1 MIFDL
6 VVDDEENSRWH
17 NLSVMRSIFVTNVV
31 ILLMKI
37 CMIVSKTL
45 INIFIYATVCD
56 TLYPD
61 NNEQCSEPDS
71 QQNIAHLAAFY
82 ILFQK
87 ISLNVPAFILSPFFG
102 KWTDYIGR
110 KIPSLLPIAGN
121 MIGILV
127 YILASTLLPRYAL
140 LVILIGSVVRG
151 LSGKSQF
158 VMTALQSYVV
168 DICPR
173 DKLASGLGTFIA
185 TSMWGFSVGLVAM
198 GLLLDWT
205 SFTIIF
211 CSLLVLMT
219 VCILLILVFIH
230 DVPKDNFLLK
240 QENKSRNL
248 EAILKSPFVAIFK
261 QREGNKR
268 CQLIS
273 FLLLTFLY
281 QTCRVG
287 QEDVLLLYLQRPE
300 FAGRESSYAYIL
312 ATGYAVK
319 GLSLIS
325 ILPLGTNIF
334 HINDTAMMV
343 MALLTQVV
351 GFSILGFT
359 QNMWMLY
366 LGIIVGTP
374 SAIFASISKST
385 ISKLVSQE
393 EIGMVF
399 GVVTS
404 LEIISS
410 ISGSGIF
417 IYTYLMTSSYFM
429 GTAYLIMA
437 GVVVLMMMVVLIVP
451 CLSANK
457 EETLKAAIQKVKKY
471 DGEKAIE
478 KQFTDI
484 TVRKE

>member
-1 MIFDL
+1 MDFVLDG
-6 VVDDEENSRWH
+6 EETSRWRT
-17 NLSVMRSIFVTNVV
+17 LPVMRSIFVTNIV
-31 ILLMKI
+31 ILLMKV

-45 INIFIYATVCD
+45 INIFIYTTVCD

-61 NNEQCSEPDS
+61 NNELCAEPDN
-71 QQNIAHLAAFY
+71 QHNITHLAAFY

-87 ISLNVPAFILSPFFG
+87 ISLNVPSFILSPFFG
-102 KWTDYIGR
+102 KWTDHIGR

-121 MIGILV
+121 MMGILV

-140 LVILIGSVVRG
+140 LLILIGSVVRG

-158 VMTALQSYVV
+158 VVTALQSYVV

-173 DKLASGLGTFIA
+173 DKLTSGLGTFIA

-205 SFTIIF
+205 SFPIIF
-211 CSLLVLMT
+211 CSLIVVMT
-219 VCILLILVFIH
+219 VCIILILVFIH
-230 DVPKDNFLLK
+230 DVPKDNYLLK
-240 QENKSRNL
+240 KEKKACNL
-248 EAILKSPFVAIFK
+248 ESSLKSPFVAIFK

-287 QEDVLLLYLQRPE
+287 EEDILLLYLQRPE
-300 FAGRESSYAYIL
+300 FAARESSYAYL
-312 ATGYAVK
+312 LGTGYAVQ

-325 ILPLGTNIF
+325 LLPLCTNIF

-343 MALLTQVV
+343 MALLTKVV
-351 GFSILGFT
+351 GLCVLGFS

-366 LGIIVGTP
+366 LGILVGTP
-374 SAIFASISKST
+374 SAIFVNISKST
-385 ISKLVSQE
+385 ISMLVSHE
-393 EIGMVF
+393 EIGLVF
-399 GVVTS
+399 GLVTS

-410 ISGSGIF
+410 ISGSGVF
-417 IYTYLMTSSYFM
+417 IYTYLMTSSYFQGM
-429 GTAYLIMA
+429 AYLIMA
-437 GVVVLMMMVVLIVP
+437 GVIALMMMVVLIVP
-451 CLSANK
+451 CWSASK
-457 EETLKAAIQKVKKY
+457 EETLKAAIQKAKKY
-471 DGEKAIE
+471 DCEKVIE
-478 KQFTDI
+478 RQFNDI
-484 TVRKE
+484 TAREE